1 MKMVFSKYSDYK
13 ISKTTHLKSYCITF
27 GQSTLNEPSYIL
39 VFVKL
44 TNTYIKTN
52 KSTADSKRCR
62 IQSTIAN
69 IADPQSRELNYSN
82 VRLIEH
88 I

>member
-1 MKMVFSKYSDYK
+1 MKMVFSKYLDYK
-13 ISKTTHLKSYCITF
+13 ISKTTHCKVTLYV

-52 KSTADSKRCR
+52 KSIADCKRCR

-69 IADPQSRELNYSN
+69 IADPQSRELN
-82 VRLIEH
+82 
-88 I
+88 